1 MQRLREWKM
10 YKDQESQRFGRAD
23 WIVLQIVRA
32 KAGQDPELPTKT
44 SCSHIDFGAEIS
56 IR

>member
-23 WIVLQIVRA
+23 WTVLQIVRA